1 MSPSD
6 PTVVAV
12 ARVRASRAKLR
23 DAIEARRPRSE
34 PDDSSDV
41 RGDGLASYWRTAQRM
56 MRRGWHKHPWRPW
69 VSMAQGFVEPAARS
83 MIGPIARDRPVA
95 LVAGAACVGALFM
108 ATRPWRWLAPKAVAA
123 GVSASFAAATVRA
136 LMHGPWLATLVDALT
151 PRESPSDEA
160 SPRAAASTQGPAGK
174 VSAAPASDT
183 AAATDHGGADGPG
196 VASVPSSSAPS
207 LSTLQPDATVLGTS
221 ARNAAVGAGGTTV
234 KAPAPAAP

>member
-1 MSPSD
+1 MNPSD

-23 DAIEARRPRSE
+23 DAIEARRPRPE
-34 PDDSSDV
+34 PDESSD
-41 RGDGLASYWRTAQRM
+41 GSADGLAAYWRTAQRM

-69 VSMAQGFVEPAARS
+69 VSMAHGFVEPAARS

-151 PRESPSDEA
+151 PRESPSEEA
-160 SPRAAASTQGPAGK
+160 SSRGAASTQG
-174 VSAAPASDT
+174 SARND
-183 AAATDHGGADGPG
+183 AAATPSSTAATSGHVGAEGSG
-196 VASVPSSSAPS
+196 ITSMSSSSAPS
-207 LSTLQPDATVLGTS
+207 SATSQPTATAPEISAQNASIGAAST
-221 ARNAAVGAGGTTV
+221 AAKT
-234 KAPAPAAP
+234 PASAAP